1 MLIAVA
7 HLIPSAVT
15 LALVGLLEE
24 VAFSNCLSYAL
35 FGLAAAKF
43 SIVESV
49 LPETSLADQFPTHS
63 RRFLLSVKAF
73 PEMKRRTTRPAPN
86 CTHLRWDILRGTC
99 ATCFRHPRTAK
110 LASGSSFART
120 PPPYA
125 IRRIIWV
132 CMCSSFDL
140 QIAVSW
146 LTSSVS
152 KSQKHLSLSR
162 SLRLRCRQCGPVRS
176 RKSFSRPTC
185 GKTTS
190 SKTFEHR

>member
-1 MLIAVA
+1 
-7 HLIPSAVT
+7 
-15 LALVGLLEE
+15 
-24 VAFSNCLSYAL
+24 
-35 FGLAAAKF
+35 
-43 SIVESV
+43 
-49 LPETSLADQFPTHS
+49 
-63 RRFLLSVKAF
+63 
-73 PEMKRRTTRPAPN
+73 MKRRTTRPAPN

-110 LASGSSFART
+110 TCLWIILRTHSPPHTRSGASF
-120 PPPYA
+120 
-125 IRRIIWV
+125 WL